1 MNIKMIIKYVD
12 GTSRKEEFSS
22 LKDAKFKA
30 QTIAFE
36 DNVSRVKLFY
46 TRITKDG
53 VKCYSIT
60 Y

>member
-1 MNIKMIIKYVD
+1 MVIKYVD
-12 GTSRKEEFSS
+12 GTYRKEEFSS
-22 LKDAKFKA
+22 LKDAKLKA
-30 QTIAFE
+30 RTTAFE

-53 VKCYSIT
+53 VRCYSIT

>member
-1 MNIKMIIKYVD
+1 MTISMVIKYAD

-22 LKDAKFKA
+22 LKDAKLKA
-30 QTIAFE
+30 RTTAFE

-53 VKCYSIT
+53 VRCYSIT